1 MLSERANEWAKS
13 DFAHGEQNTYDA
25 VNNPAGIVNFGNAE
39 NVPLKLIFALTISI
53 YLTTI

>member
-39 NVPLKLIFALTISI
+39 NVPLN
-53 YLTTI
+53 